1 MLSDWSTVELPRHT
15 RFCNLQE
22 MLNQSYM
29 PAVPYAV
36 RRPTINGSYRMR
48 NLGRCTIFE
57 ITADGHGI
65 KRSRREINNSE
76 GEFYSVKYLRR
87 GCGEFEQEGKRIKFR
102 SGDISVLDNCYP
114 YSLEFED
121 SFAVSSF
128 IIPRALL
135 NLHLASAR
143 TAVGGL
149 IPAASSFSPMLR
161 SHMNALIEL
170 ENDDIEFYSSTL
182 NDTLCSL
189 IAIALDHANRKLEA
203 NQQGANHLRYQ
214 AVIEYVRLNLSDPD
228 LSPAKVA
235 ATCGI
240 SVRYLHKLFEPYG
253 YTFGRWLL
261 KQRLER
267 CREQIADP
275 RFADKK
281 LSLIP
286 YDWGF
291 NNLSHFIR
299 TFRREYGLSPR
310 EYRKQACLQPTGRD
324 NPGQRMANNPRNL

>member
-1 MLSDWSTVELPRHT
+1 MDWSTVELPRHT
-15 RFCNLQE
+15 RFSNLQD

-29 PAVPYAV
+29 PAVPYAL
-36 RRPTINGSYRMR
+36 RQPTINGSYRMR
-48 NLGRCTIFE
+48 SLGRCTIFE

-65 KRSRREINNSE
+65 KRNRREINNSE

-87 GCGEFEQEGKRIKFR
+87 GCGEFEQEGKRIKFQT
-102 SGDISVLDNCYP
+102 GDISVLDNCYP

-135 NLHLASAR
+135 NLHLANAR

-149 IPAASSFSPMLR
+149 IPAESSFSPMLR
-161 SHMNALIEL
+161 SHMNALINL
-170 ENDDIEFYSSTL
+170 ENDNNEFYFSTL

-189 IAIALDHANRKLEA
+189 IAIALDRASRKLESNNRCA
-203 NQQGANHLRYQ
+203 NQLRYQ
-214 AVIEYVRLNLSDPD
+214 AVIEYVKLNLSDPD
-228 LSPAKVA
+228 LSPARVA
-235 ATCGI
+235 QACGI

-253 YTFGRWLL
+253 CTFGRWLL
-261 KQRLER
+261 KKRLER

-299 TFRREYGLSPR
+299 AFRQEYGLSPR
-310 EYRKQACLQPTGRD
+310 DYRKQARLQSTSD
-324 NPGQRMANNPRNL
+324 